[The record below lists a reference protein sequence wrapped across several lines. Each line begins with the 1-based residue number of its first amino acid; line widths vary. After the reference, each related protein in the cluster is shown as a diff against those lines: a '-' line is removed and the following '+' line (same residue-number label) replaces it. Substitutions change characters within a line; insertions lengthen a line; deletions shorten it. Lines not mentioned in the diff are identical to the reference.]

1 MIVTLSVI
9 AALIPALI
17 YVAIIYWFDRYEK
30 EPAWLLT
37 AAFLW
42 GAVPSIIISLIF
54 NTLLSIPFQLL
65 VEGAT
70 ADALAASFIAPPVEE
85 TVKGLA
91 LIGIFFLWHSEIDS
105 ILDGIIYGAMVGM
118 GFAMVENVFYFVEV
132 YNVEGAEAWGITIF
146 LRAVVF
152 GLNHSLFTSM
162 TGLGIAIARL
172 SKNNFTR
179 FAAPFLGWCLSMF
192 LHFVHN
198 ASVSFDESLCW
209 IALLSGWGG
218 VLLTLGIIVA
228 TLYQE
233 RRWLKAYLAEEVA
246 LGTLT
251 TDQYNRLVSGRK
263 RTAYNRQQYK
273 QGGFAALRRAR
284 RTHLLSSKL
293 AYRKHHFE
301 LFQDEGGQ
309 AEITRLRQELATL
322 VNPTPVV

>member
-1 MIVTLSVI
+1 MIVISSII

-17 YVAIIYWFDRYEK
+17 YVLIIYWFDRYEK

-42 GAVPSIIISLIF
+42 GAIPSIIISLIF
-54 NTLLSIPFQLL
+54 NTILSIPFVLL

-91 LIGIFFLWHSEIDS
+91 LIGIFFLWHQEIDS

-132 YNVEGAEAWGITIF
+132 YNAEGAEAWGVTIF

-172 SKNNFTR
+172 SKSNLTR

-198 ASVSFDESLCW
+198 ASVSFNEALCW

-218 VLLTLGIIVA
+218 VLLTLGIIIA
-228 TLYQE
+228 TLVQE
-233 RRWLKAYLAEEVA
+233 RNWLKKYLAEEVS
-246 LGTLT
+246 LGTIT
-251 TDQYNRLVSGRK
+251 ADQYERVSSGRK
-263 RTAYNRQQYK
+263 RTAYHRAQFST
-273 QGGFAALRRAR
+273 GGWSAYRRATR
-284 RTHLLSSKL
+284 FHHLSSKL

-301 LFQDEGGQ
+301 LFQDNDSQQ
-309 AEITRLRQELATL
+309 AIAQLRQELATL
-322 VNPTPVV
+322 S